1 MNEPHRVI
9 LVDDHPLFRE
19 ALRSAL
25 ESQSWVGEVVEA
37 GTIAQAMRV
46 INHRDVVVLDVFLPD
61 GDGIDAAQEITQRW
75 PTVNILILTGIEKDR
90 VPLAIRHGVKGYV
103 LKEAAPATIIQA
115 LRIVAEGDTFMDP
128 TIRDRDFAP
137 PASAPREL
145 PAPFNTL
152 TSRQRTILQL
162 VCEEHTGKWIAQH
175 LGLGH
180 QTVKNQLSD
189 IYKKLGVPGRLEA
202 VNLMHARKI
211 KRLD

>member
-25 ESQSWVGEVVEA
+25 ERETWVSEVIEA
-37 GTIAQAMRV
+37 GTVEAAMRA
-46 INHRDVVVLDVFLPD
+46 IGHHDVVVLDVFLPD

-90 VPLAIRHGVKGYV
+90 VPLAIHNGVKGYV
-103 LKEAAPATIIQA
+103 FKEAAPATIIQA
-115 LRIVAEGDTFMDP
+115 LRNVADGETFIDQ
-128 TIRDRDFAP
+128 TIRDHDFAP
-137 PASAPREL
+137 PASAQREL
-145 PAPFNTL
+145 PKPFNTL
-152 TSRQRTILQL
+152 TSRQRTILGL
-162 VCEEHTGKWIAQH
+162 VRQGHKGEWIAQH
-175 LGLGH
+175 LGLRH

-202 VNLMHARKI
+202 VNLMHALKI
-211 KRLD
+211 DKLD